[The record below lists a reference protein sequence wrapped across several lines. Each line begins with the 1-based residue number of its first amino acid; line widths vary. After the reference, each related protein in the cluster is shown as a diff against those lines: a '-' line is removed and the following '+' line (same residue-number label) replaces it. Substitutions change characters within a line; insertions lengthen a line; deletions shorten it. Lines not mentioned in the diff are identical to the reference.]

1 QLNDQAWRK
10 PVDEFAEPPV
20 RLTDRAASRR
30 LVASVQEVLVHSIY
44 NRNGDVDLTAV
55 RGLLNRHESPHVV
68 LASAL
73 AFIGS
78 VDAFRSRVRSVTNAE
93 YRGGRWQSVVD
104 DAFLAR
110 LFDRSG
116 PVQTW
121 RGFRIESARLKDLTE
136 FLPDSFTGGA
146 WRAALPQPE
155 ADSLGLPEVL
165 LRWRAENDMWPDG
178 RPRETGNL
186 PIGSV
191 EPPSAG
197 GAQQSGAHAQGDTT
211 TAVPGHDAESTTP
224 GQDDAEPTTPGQ
236 DDAEPTTP
244 GQDAAGMTTPEQGDV
259 VADTSARGEVEV
271 DAPVWGE
278 AEQTVPAA
286 DDVDAAVPQ
295 AAESVGEQPGPAPVS
310 DRTEQVRRLLPLNLV
325 RVDEIDASGMRS
337 EVEQAMEAAGTPQP
351 IREQI
356 LAGISDAVLRTSFT
370 PATGPERLTVAAG
383 RGQEAVEL
391 SVRLWLEDDSIPRLG
406 MVGDRKGK
414 ARADDADNKVENSS
428 GKFGKDSDKYAGV
441 KASDIGIGVRR
452 QLLSTENAGAYAR
465 VAFKGLRPPRTSWEI
480 SSTGKESA
488 AT

>member
-1 QLNDQAWRK
+1 
-10 PVDEFAEPPV
+10 
-20 RLTDRAASRR
+20 
-30 LVASVQEVLVHSIY
+30 
-44 NRNGDVDLTAV
+44 
-55 RGLLNRHESPHVV
+55 
-68 LASAL
+68 ASAL

-259 VADTSARGEVEV
+259 VADTSARGEVEAGGLVRGEVEV
-271 DAPVWGE
+271 DGPVWGE
-278 AEQTVPAA
+278 AELTVPAA

-310 DRTEQVRRLLPLNLV
+310 DRTEQVRRLLPRNRG

-337 EVEQAMEAAGTPQP
+337 EVEQAKEASLTQQP
-351 IREQI
+351 SREKI
-356 LAGISDAVLRTSFT
+356 LAGVSDSVLRTRFT
-370 PATGPERLTVAAG
+370 PAPGPERLTVAAG
-383 RGQEAVEL
+383 RCQEAVEL
-391 SVRLWLEDDSIPRLG
+391 SVRLW
-406 MVGDRKGK
+406 VV
-414 ARADDADNKVENSS
+414 DN
-428 GKFGKDSDKYAGV
+428 
-441 KASDIGIGVRR
+441 
-452 QLLSTENAGAYAR
+452 
-465 VAFKGLRPPRTSWEI
+465 
-480 SSTGKESA
+480 
-488 AT
+488 

>member
-1 QLNDQAWRK
+1 SFEDDVSVLPGMKFAARAATRQLNDQAWRK

-136 FLPDSFTGGA
+136 FLPDGFTGGA

-211 TAVPGHDAESTTP
+211 AVPGHDAESTTP
-224 GQDDAEPTTPGQ
+224 GQADAEPTTPGQ

-259 VADTSARGEVEV
+259 VADTSARGEVE
-271 DAPVWGE
+271 AGGPVWDDAELTGPAGDDVEGTTLGHDAAGMTTTGQGDVVADTSARGEVEVDGPVWDE
-278 AEQTVPAA
+278 AELTVPAA
-286 DDVDAAVPQ
+286 DDVEVATSAQ
-295 AAESVGEQPGPAPVS
+295 G
-310 DRTEQVRRLLPLNLV
+310 
-325 RVDEIDASGMRS
+325 
-337 EVEQAMEAAGTPQP
+337 EVEVDGPVWGEA
-351 IREQI
+351 E
-356 LAGISDAVLRTSFT
+356 
-370 PATGPERLTVAAG
+370 LTVPA
-383 RGQEAVEL
+383 
-391 SVRLWLEDDSIPRLG
+391 
-406 MVGDRKGK
+406 
-414 ARADDADNKVENSS
+414 ADDV
-428 GKFGKDSDKYAGV
+428 
-441 KASDIGIGVRR
+441 
-452 QLLSTENAGAYAR
+452 
-465 VAFKGLRPPRTSWEI
+465 
-480 SSTGKESA
+480 
-488 AT
+488 

>member
-259 VADTSARGEVEV
+259 VADTSARGEVEAGGLVRGEVEV
-271 DAPVWGE
+271 DGPVWGE
-278 AEQTVPAA
+278 AELTVPAADDVEVDTSAQGEVEVDGPVWGEAELTVPVA

-325 RVDEIDASGMRS
+325 RVDEID
-337 EVEQAMEAAGTPQP
+337 
-351 IREQI
+351 
-356 LAGISDAVLRTSFT
+356 
-370 PATGPERLTVAAG
+370 
-383 RGQEAVEL
+383 
-391 SVRLWLEDDSIPRLG
+391 
-406 MVGDRKGK
+406 
-414 ARADDADNKVENSS
+414 
-428 GKFGKDSDKYAGV
+428 
-441 KASDIGIGVRR
+441 
-452 QLLSTENAGAYAR
+452 
-465 VAFKGLRPPRTSWEI
+465 
-480 SSTGKESA
+480 
-488 AT
+488 